1 MIVEQRGRRKGD
13 EGEDGVLGL
22 RVQDVL
28 WRFRWLGSR
37 LGLGLWDGRGCD
49 DDDDD
54 DGVMATALALQDTCA
69 DVYAD
74 ADASKEKDE
83 EQEEKEKP
91 DGAGAATGTPY
102 PIPRHMH
109 FSSYSQ
115 LPEIHMDGRAQAAE
129 RSQVVMAM
137 PTMDQGCGTRCVS
150 GPSCGIH
157 VIVLCCWAFGCW
169 GSWCGGG
176 EGEWGV
182 ENVRGR
188 IKDRAI
194 LLLLLHHHHI
204 LPRLTTKTKTKTK
217 TKTNPIKT
225 KNRQANNKTLIPSH
239 NHHHT
244 LSTLSKK
251 TSR

>member
-1 MIVEQRGRRKGD
+1 MQQQQQQQRGKNKRGEKMMIVEQRGRRKGD

-157 VIVLCCWAFGCW
+157 VIVLCVGAVLLGVWVLGFVVWRWRGGV
-169 GSWCGGG
+169 GSGEC
-176 EGEWGV
+176 EGEDNG
-182 ENVRGR
+182 
-188 IKDRAI
+188 
-194 LLLLLHHHHI
+194 
-204 LPRLTTKTKTKTK
+204 
-217 TKTNPIKT
+217 
-225 KNRQANNKTLIPSH
+225 SC
-239 NHHHT
+239 
-244 LSTLSKK
+244 
-251 TSR
+251 